1 METRSSYVLVGAVTL
16 AIALALF
23 GMVLWLAKFS
33 GAEKRQF
40 DVFFKQSVSGL
51 AVGSAVAFKGVPVGQ
66 IKSISLLPKT
76 PDQIRVRIEVG
87 ADVPILRGT
96 TAGIEGVGFT
106 GVSQIQLT
114 GAISNAPPITEEGPF
129 GVPVIPQRPGAIGEL
144 LATAPELLNHISDLT
159 DSLNKLLNNDNRAS
173 IGGILKNT
181 NRLSAALADRGPEIA
196 ATLAETRQ
204 TLAAATGAAQSLSTL
219 VKHTDQLVTADGKP
233 LVQEMHATIAHAN
246 ATLAKIEGVVG
257 SAQPGIDALTTQTLP
272 EAGALV
278 RDLRQLTTQLGAFAG
293 KLDQDPAGAIVGG
306 RRLPEYSGD
315 GSTKKKGK

>member
-16 AIALALF
+16 AITLALF

-33 GAEKRQF
+33 GTEKRQF
-40 DVFFKQSVSGL
+40 DIFFKQSVSGL

-66 IKSISLLPKT
+66 IKTISLLPKT

-114 GAISNAPPITEEGPF
+114 GAISNAAPITEEGPF

-144 LATAPELLNHISDLT
+144 LASAPELLNRISDLT
-159 DSLNKLLNNDNRAS
+159 DNLSKLLNAENRVS
-173 IGGILKNT
+173 LSGILKNT
-181 NRLSAALADRGPEIA
+181 ERLSAALADRGPEIA

-204 TLAAATGAAQSLSTL
+204 TLAAATAAAQSLSTL

-233 LVQEMHATIAHAN
+233 LIQELHATIAHAN
-246 ATLAKIEGVVG
+246 ATLAKTEAVVG

-278 RDLRQLTTQLGAFAG
+278 RDLRQLTSQLGAFAG